1 MIKTQI
7 VKEGKK
13 PIAVLMDYKEYK
25 RLKEIEEDKYEAGQD
40 PGFRANGEMVEEEDH
55 QRHHQRKGDQA
66 EHAHQVITHLF
77 PGQVY
82 ADDLDVEDD
91 GRGYKQKIC

>member
-25 RLKEIEEDKYEAGQD
+25 RLKEIEEDK
-40 PGFRANGEMVEEEDH
+40 
-55 QRHHQRKGDQA
+55 
-66 EHAHQVITHLF
+66 
-77 PGQVY
+77 
-82 ADDLDVEDD
+82 ADYLSALEVKLKNKKWKP
-91 GRGYKQKIC
+91 RST

>member
-25 RLKEIEEDKYEAGQD
+25 RLKEVEEDKSDYLSALEVKLKNKRWKSHVQLKKELG
-40 PGFRANGEMVEEEDH
+40 
-55 QRHHQRKGDQA
+55 
-66 EHAHQVITHLF
+66 L
-77 PGQVY
+77 
-82 ADDLDVEDD
+82 
-91 GRGYKQKIC
+91 